1 MTQQTVLIVDDEP
14 DIRELL
20 EITLSR
26 MGLNTLSAAD
36 LAEARGLLNTQA
48 TDLCLTDMKLPDG
61 NGIALVEHIQEHYP
75 QLPVAMITAH
85 GSVDTAIT
93 ALKAGAFD
101 FVSKPV
107 ELDVLRTLVTSAL
120 KLDQTT
126 TGLGYASH
134 TLIGEAPVIHALR
147 RHIIKLARS
156 QAPVY
161 ISGESGSGK
170 EIVARLIHSNGPRSS
185 GPFIPVNCGAIPPE
199 LMESELFGHVK
210 GSFTGASDNKQ
221 GLFQAAQGGTLF
233 LDEVADLPLPMQVK
247 LLRVIQEKA
256 VRPIGANAEIPTDV
270 RILSATH
277 KDLALEVEEGRFRN
291 DLYYRINVIS
301 LPVPSLRERRED
313 IPLLA
318 NFFLKRLANGDDSVQ
333 PVLDDSSLAALGK
346 YDFPGNVRELENILE
361 RACALCGD
369 KLIVTE
375 DLQLPTATPAQTT
388 SRARDPGGTSWQPEE
403 AFGDMEAYLE
413 DMERQILT
421 RALEASRWNK
431 TSAAK
436 LLGISFRSLRYR
448 LKKLD
453 LDQ

>member
-20 EITLSR
+20 EITLIR
-26 MGLNTLSAAD
+26 MGLNTLCAAN
-36 LAEARGLLNTQA
+36 LGEARELLNTSA
-48 TDLCLTDMKLPDG
+48 PDLCLTDMKLPDG
-61 NGIALVEHIQEHYP
+61 NGISLVEHIQEHHP

-120 KLDQTT
+120 KLDQSN

-134 TLIGEAPVIHALR
+134 ALIGEAPVIDALR
-147 RHIIKLARS
+147 SHIIKLSRS

-210 GSFTGASDNKQ
+210 GSFTGANDNKQ

-256 VRPIGANAEIPTDV
+256 VRPVGANEEIPTDV
-270 RILSATH
+270 RVLSATH
-277 KDLALEVEEGRFRN
+277 KDLAMEVKEGRFRN

-318 NFFLKRLANGDDSVQ
+318 KFFLKRLTNVDDSSQ
-333 PVLDDSSLAALGK
+333 PVLDDSALAALAK
-346 YDFPGNVRELENILE
+346 YQFPGNVRELENILE
-361 RACALCGD
+361 RACALCSNN
-369 KLIVTE
+369 LILIE
-375 DLQLPTATPAQTT
+375 DLQLPVATQVQSAV
-388 SRARDPGGTSWQPEE
+388 RAREPGSASWRPEE

-413 DMERQILT
+413 DVERQIIT
-421 RALEASRWNK
+421 SALEESRWNK

-453 LDQ
+453 LDD

>member
-1 MTQQTVLIVDDEP
+1 MSQQTVLIVDDEP

-26 MGLNTLSAAD
+26 MGMDTLSAAD
-36 LAEARGLLNTQA
+36 LAEAREILSSQTP
-48 TDLCLTDMKLPDG
+48 DLCLTDMKLPDG
-61 NGIALVEHIQEHYP
+61 NGISLVEHIQQFHP
-75 QLPVAMITAH
+75 NMPVAMITAH

-101 FVSKPV
+101 FVSKPI
-107 ELDVLRTLVTSAL
+107 ELDNLRKLVTTAL
-120 KLDQTT
+120 KLDHANS
-126 TGLGYASH
+126 GLSNANHSA
-134 TLIGEAPVIHALR
+134 LIGETPVIEALR
-147 RHIIKLARS
+147 GHIFKLARS

-185 GPFIPVNCGAIPPE
+185 GSFIPVNCGAIPPE
-199 LMESELFGHVK
+199 LMESELFGHIK
-210 GSFTGASDNKQ
+210 GSFTGATDNKE

-233 LDEVADLPLPMQVK
+233 LDEVADLPLAMQVK

-256 VRPIGANAEIPTDV
+256 VRPIGANEEIPMDV

-277 KDLALEVEEGRFRN
+277 KDLSQEVEEGRFRN

-301 LPVPSLRERRED
+301 LAVPSLRERRED
-313 IPLLA
+313 IPRLA
-318 NFFLKRLANGDDSVQ
+318 DFFLSRLAAGSGGSE
-333 PVLDDSSLAALGK
+333 LTLDSSAEEALAS
-346 YDFPGNVRELENILE
+346 YQFPGNVRELENILE
-361 RACALCGD
+361 RACALCNGATI
-369 KLIVTE
+369 LAE
-375 DLQLPTATPAQTT
+375 DLQLPAVAPASTP
-388 SRARDPGGTSWQPEE
+388 SRKSNAEGWHPQD
-403 AFGDMEAYLE
+403 AYGDMEAYLE
-413 DMERQILT
+413 DIERQILT
-421 RALEASRWNK
+421 SALEETRWNK